1 MLNKKSSYYEKI
13 LLCLSAF
20 LLSIAVTNAQEK
32 FTPGNNVSQKL
43 VKRSDVAGFK
53 SEPLKNKANQPNK
66 IALEEGERIVG
77 YYTTDD
83 LDLSGTGGLG
93 VPNAP
98 GKLEA
103 GVALTP
109 NELGKAVGGQITKV
123 RFGLACSVGASKVS
137 IYPLDLYSG
146 QLYQSV
152 SEQEVSTTVEGW
164 NDVTLSTPVTIEDG
178 MSYLI
183 SFEYIQKS
191 TNTAESYPLLTDGK
205 FTSNIGDYGFMI
217 YGDLNKNNQ
226 PAWFTMSPQYGNLCI
241 QAVVK
246 GGSYSDDDISIVGG
260 VPQTI
265 YQKGGNMDVSMS
277 LKDLGNKQASSYT
290 LNVELDNNVVEQL
303 KTPVALSS
311 QAATYTY
318 TFKVPEDLSVAEP
331 HKLTISVAD
340 INGTKPTV
348 NTDDDSFSI
357 DFNVY
362 GTEDVVGKQKTLV
375 EQFTSAGCPNCPYG
389 YNFLNAL
396 NAKRNDLA
404 WVAIHTDFGSVK
416 DDYTTTEGDNLV
428 VLEVSVFPSA
438 SFNRAYI
445 AEPNLNSN
453 GTTAINIGINDSYVD
468 SYSTAFSNM
477 IDNIN
482 SSIPAFA
489 SVNIATTYDKATKK
503 LKINVSG
510 EGNNNV
516 KSILK
521 DDVVCVYLTE
531 DGLTGLQL
539 SGSNRIP
546 NYPHDHVLRDVVSA
560 NFGDAINW
568 TGANTY
574 SNEYEV
580 TLDNSWNADNMNV
593 IAFISRPVKIEGNY
607 ITSNVNDVWVS
618 NTNMVKVGETTG
630 IQKPVITTGE
640 VKEVARYAIDGTQL
654 NAPAKG
660 INIVKMSDGTTRKVV
675 VE

>member
-32 FTPGNNVSQKL
+32 FTLGKNVSQKL
-43 VKRSDVAGFK
+43 VKLSDVPGFK

-66 IALEEGERIVG
+66 IALEQDERIVG

-83 LDLSGTGGLG
+83 LDMSGQSSLGLL
-93 VPNAP
+93 NYP
-98 GKLEA
+98 GQLEA

-123 RFGLACSVGASKVS
+123 RFGLACPVGASKVS

-146 QLYQSV
+146 QLHQSV
-152 SEQEVSTTVEGW
+152 SEQDVSTTVAGW

-178 MSYLI
+178 MSYVI
-183 SFEYIQKS
+183 TYQYTQKS
-191 TNTAESYPLLTDGK
+191 TNTEDSYPLLTDYT
-205 FTSNIGDYGFMI
+205 FNSNASDYGFMV

-226 PAWFTMSPQYGNLCI
+226 PGWFTMGTQYGNLCI

-246 GGSYSDDDISIVGG
+246 GGSYSDDDLSIVGG

-277 LKDLGNKQASSYT
+277 LKNLGNKQASSYT
-290 LNVELDNNVVEQL
+290 LNVELDNNVVDQI
-303 KTPVALSS
+303 KTPVAVSS
-311 QAATYTY
+311 QEAAYTY
-318 TFKVPEDLSVAEP
+318 KFNVPADLSVAEP

-404 WVAIHTDFGSVK
+404 WVSVHTDYGNIK
-416 DDYTTTEGDNLV
+416 DEYTTTEGDNLV

-445 AEPNLNSN
+445 AEPNLNSY
-453 GTTAINIGINDSYVD
+453 GTTAISIGINDSYVD

-489 SVNIATTYDKATKK
+489 SVNIATTYDKTTRK

-516 KSILK
+516 KSILR

-539 SGSNRIP
+539 NGSSQIP
-546 NYPHDHVLRDVVSA
+546 NYPHDHVLRDVVSD

-580 TLDNSWNADNMNV
+580 TLDNDWNADNMNV
-593 IAFISRPVKIEGNY
+593 IAFISRPVKIEDNY

-660 INIVKMSDGTTRKVV
+660 VNIVKMSDGTTRKVV

>member
-1 MLNKKSSYYEKI
+1 MKKI

-32 FTPGNNVSQKL
+32 FTQGNNVSQM
-43 VKRSDVAGFK
+43 VTKRSDVSGFK

-66 IALEEGERIVG
+66 IALEESERIVG

-83 LDLSGTGGLG
+83 LDMSGNSSLGL
-93 VPNAP
+93 PNYP
-98 GKLEA
+98 GQLEA
-103 GVALTP
+103 GIALTT
-109 NELGKAVGGQITKV
+109 NDLGKAVGGQITKV
-123 RFGLACSVGASKVS
+123 RFGLACPVGTTKVY
-137 IYPLDLYSG
+137 IRPLDAG
-146 QLYQSV
+146 EIYQVV
-152 SEQEVSTTVEGW
+152 SEQEVSTTVAGW
-164 NDVTLSTPVTIEDG
+164 NDVTLSTPVTVEDG
-178 MSYLI
+178 MSYII
-183 SFEYIQKS
+183 SFEYTQKS
-191 TNTAESYPLLTDGK
+191 TNTEDSYPLLTDYTFNK
-205 FTSNIGDYGFMI
+205 NASDYGFMI
-217 YGDLNKNNQ
+217 YGDLNQNSQ
-226 PAWFTMSPQYGNLCI
+226 PGWFTMGTQYGNLCI

-246 GGSYSDDDISIVGG
+246 GGSYSDDDLSIVGG

-265 YQKGGNMDVSMS
+265 YQKGGNMDISMS
-277 LKDLGNKQASSYT
+277 LKNLGNKQASSYT

-362 GTEDVVGKQKTLV
+362 GTEDIVGKQKTLV

-404 WVAIHTDFGSVK
+404 WVAIHTDYGSTK

-428 VLEVSVFPSA
+428 ALEVSVFPSA

-445 AEPNLNSN
+445 AEPNLNSY
-453 GTTAINIGINDSYVD
+453 GTTAISIGINDSYVD

-630 IQKPVITTGE
+630 IQKPIVTNGE
-640 VKEVARYAIDGTQL
+640 VKEVARYAIDGSKL
-654 NAPAKG
+654 NSPTKG
-660 INIVKMSDGTTRKVV
+660 VNIVKMSDGSTRKVI

>member
-1 MLNKKSSYYEKI
+1 MKKI

-20 LLSIAVTNAQEK
+20 LLSVAVTNAQEK
-32 FTPGNNVSQKL
+32 FISGNNVSKM
-43 VKRSDVAGFK
+43 VAKRSDVANFK

-66 IALEEGERIVG
+66 IALDQDERIIG
-77 YYTTDD
+77 FYTTDD
-83 LDLSGTGGLG
+83 LDQSGNSSLG
-93 VPNAP
+93 VPNCP
-98 GKLEA
+98 GELKAAIMLS
-103 GVALTP
+103 P
-109 NELGKAVGGQITKV
+109 DDLGKAYGGQITKV
-123 RFGLACSVGASKVS
+123 RFGLSCSIGSSKVF
-137 IYPLDLYSG
+137 ICPVDLSAG
-146 QLYQSV
+146 SVYQAV
-152 SEQEVSTTVEGW
+152 SEQEVSTTNAGW
-164 NDVTLSTPVTIEDG
+164 NDVTLSTPVTIEKG
-178 MSYLI
+178 LSYLI
-183 SFEYIQKS
+183 GFDYTQKS
-191 TNTAESYPLLTDGK
+191 ENAPESYPLLTDYTFNK
-205 FTSNIGDYGFMI
+205 NVSDFGFMV
-217 YGDLNKNNQ
+217 YGDLNKTNT
-226 PAWFTMSPQYGNLCI
+226 PGWFQLNPQYGNLCI

-246 GGSYSDDDISIVGG
+246 GGSFADDDISIVGG

-265 YQKGGNMDVSMS
+265 YQKGGDMAISMS
-277 LKDLGNKQASSYT
+277 LKNLGNKQVSSYT

-303 KTPVALSS
+303 KTPIALGNES
-311 QAATYTY
+311 AAYTY
-318 TFKVPEDLSVAEP
+318 TFKVPADLS
-331 HKLTISVAD
+331 LTEAHNLTVSVAD

-362 GTEDVVGKQKTLV
+362 GAEDVVSKQKTLV

-404 WVAIHTDFGSVK
+404 WVAVHTDYGNTK
-416 DDYTTTEGDNLV
+416 DEYTTTEGDNLV

-445 AEPNLNSN
+445 AEPNLNSY
-453 GTTAINIGINDSYVD
+453 GTTAISIGINDNYVD

-477 IDNIN
+477 IDEIN
-482 SSIPAFA
+482 KSIPAFA
-489 SVNIATTYDKATKK
+489 SVDIATTYDETTKK

-521 DDVVCVYLTE
+521 DAVVCVYLTE
-531 DGLTGLQL
+531 DGL
-539 SGSNRIP
+539 SGFQYVGTSYDR
-546 NYPHDHVLRDVVSA
+546 NYPHDHVLRDIVSG

-580 TLDNSWNADNMNV
+580 TLNNNWKAENMNV

-618 NTNMVKVGETTG
+618 NTNMVKLGETTG
-630 IQKPVITTGE
+630 IEKPIVSNGD
-640 VKEVARYAIDGTQL
+640 VKEVARYSIDGSKL

>member
-1 MLNKKSSYYEKI
+1 MKKI

-32 FTPGNNVSQKL
+32 FTLGKNVSQKL
-43 VKRSDVAGFK
+43 VKLSDVPGFK

-66 IALEEGERIVG
+66 IALEQDERIVG

-83 LDLSGTGGLG
+83 LDMSGQSSLGLL
-93 VPNAP
+93 NYP
-98 GKLEA
+98 GQLEA

-123 RFGLACSVGASKVS
+123 RFGLACPVGASKVS

-146 QLYQSV
+146 QLHQSV
-152 SEQEVSTTVEGW
+152 SEQDVSTTVAGW

-178 MSYLI
+178 MSYVI
-183 SFEYIQKS
+183 TYQYTQKS
-191 TNTAESYPLLTDGK
+191 TNTEDSYPLLTDYT
-205 FTSNIGDYGFMI
+205 FNSNASDYGFMV

-226 PAWFTMSPQYGNLCI
+226 PGWFTMGTQYGNLCI

-246 GGSYSDDDISIVGG
+246 GGSYSDDDLSIVGG

-277 LKDLGNKQASSYT
+277 LKNLGNKQASSYT
-290 LNVELDNNVVEQL
+290 LNVELDNNVVDQI
-303 KTPVALSS
+303 KTPVAVSS
-311 QAATYTY
+311 QEAAYTY
-318 TFKVPEDLSVAEP
+318 KFNVPADLSVAEP

-404 WVAIHTDFGSVK
+404 WVSVHTDYGNIK
-416 DDYTTTEGDNLV
+416 DEYTTTEGDNLV

-445 AEPNLNSN
+445 AEPNLNSY
-453 GTTAINIGINDSYVD
+453 GTTAISIGINDSYVD

-489 SVNIATTYDKATKK
+489 SVNIATTYDKTTRK

-516 KSILK
+516 KSILR

-539 SGSNRIP
+539 NGSSQIP
-546 NYPHDHVLRDVVSA
+546 NYPHDHVLRDVVSD

-580 TLDNSWNADNMNV
+580 TLDNDWNADNMNV
-593 IAFISRPVKIEGNY
+593 IAFISRPVKIEDNY

-660 INIVKMSDGTTRKVV
+660 VNIVKMSDGTTRKVV

>member
-1 MLNKKSSYYEKI
+1 MKKI

-83 LDLSGTGGLG
+83 LDMSGQSSLGL
-93 VPNAP
+93 PSYP
-98 GKLEA
+98 GQLEA

-109 NELGKAVGGQITKV
+109 NEISKAVGGQITKV
-123 RFGLACSVGASKVS
+123 RFGLACPVGASKVS
-137 IYPLDLYSG
+137 IYPLDLNAG
-146 QLYQSV
+146 KMYQAV
-152 SEQEVSTTVEGW
+152 SEQEVSTTVAGW
-164 NDVTLSTPVTIEDG
+164 NDVTLSTPVTIENG
-178 MSYLI
+178 KSYVI
-183 SFEYIQKS
+183 SFKYTQKS
-191 TNTAESYPLLTDGK
+191 TNTEDSYPLLTDYT
-205 FTSNIGDYGFMI
+205 FNSNASDYGFMV

-226 PAWFTMSPQYGNLCI
+226 PGWFTMGTQYGNLCI

-246 GGSYSDDDISIVGG
+246 GGSYSDDDLSIVGG

-277 LKDLGNKQASSYT
+277 LKNLGNKQANSYT
-290 LNVELDNNVVEQL
+290 LNVELDNNVVDQI
-303 KTPVALSS
+303 KTPVAVSS
-311 QAATYTY
+311 QEAVYTY
-318 TFKVPEDLSVAEP
+318 KFNVPSDLNVAEP

-404 WVAIHTDFGSVK
+404 WVAIHTDYGRTK
-416 DDYTTTEGDNLV
+416 DEYTTTEGDNLV

-445 AEPNLNSN
+445 AEPNLNPN
-453 GTTAINIGINDSYVD
+453 GTTAISIGINDSYVD

-489 SVNIATTYDKATKK
+489 SVNIATTYDKTTRK

-521 DDVVCVYLTE
+521 DDVVCIYLTE

-580 TLDNSWNADNMNV
+580 TLDNDWNADNMNV

>member
-1 MLNKKSSYYEKI
+1 MKKI

-32 FTPGNNVSQKL
+32 FTLGKNVSQKL
-43 VKRSDVAGFK
+43 VKQSDVAGFK

-83 LDLSGTGGLG
+83 LDMSGQSSLGL
-93 VPNAP
+93 PSYP
-98 GKLEA
+98 GQLEA
-103 GVALTP
+103 GIALTP
-109 NELGKAVGGQITKV
+109 NEASKAVGGQITKV
-123 RFGLACSVGASKVS
+123 RFGLACPVGASKVS

-152 SEQEVSTTVEGW
+152 SEQDVSTTVAGW
-164 NDVTLSTPVTIEDG
+164 NDVTLSTPVTIENG
-178 MSYLI
+178 MSYVI
-183 SFEYIQKS
+183 SFKYTQKS
-191 TNTAESYPLLTDGK
+191 TNTEDSYPLLTDYT
-205 FTSNIGDYGFMI
+205 FNNNASDYGFMV

-226 PAWFTMSPQYGNLCI
+226 PGWFTMGTQYGNLCI

-246 GGSYSDDDISIVGG
+246 GGSYSDDDLSIVGG

-277 LKDLGNKQASSYT
+277 LKNLGNKQASSYT

-404 WVAIHTDFGSVK
+404 WVSVHTDYGKIK
-416 DDYTTTEGDNLV
+416 DEYTTTEGDNLV

-445 AEPNLNSN
+445 AEPNLNPN
-453 GTTAINIGINDSYVD
+453 GTTAISIGINDSYVD

-489 SVNIATTYDKATKK
+489 SVNIATTYDKTTRK

-516 KSILK
+516 KSILR

-539 SGSNRIP
+539 SGSKRIP

>member
-1 MLNKKSSYYEKI
+1 MKKI

-32 FTPGNNVSQKL
+32 FTQGNNVSQM
-43 VKRSDVAGFK
+43 VTKRSDVSGFK

-66 IALEEGERIVG
+66 IALEESERIVG

-83 LDLSGTGGLG
+83 LDMSGNSSLGL
-93 VPNAP
+93 PNYP
-98 GKLEA
+98 GQLEA
-103 GVALTP
+103 GIALTT
-109 NELGKAVGGQITKV
+109 NDLGKAVGGQITKV
-123 RFGLACSVGASKVS
+123 RFGLACPVGTTKVY
-137 IYPLDLYSG
+137 IRPLDLNAG
-146 QLYQSV
+146 EIYQVV
-152 SEQEVSTTVEGW
+152 SEQEVSTTVAGW
-164 NDVTLSTPVTIEDG
+164 NDVTLSTPVTVEDG
-178 MSYLI
+178 MSYII

-191 TNTAESYPLLTDGK
+191 TNTEDSYPLLTDYTFNK
-205 FTSNIGDYGFMI
+205 NASDYGFMI
-217 YGDLNKNNQ
+217 YGDLNQNSQ
-226 PAWFTMSPQYGNLCI
+226 PGWFTMGTQYGNLCI

-246 GGSYSDDDISIVGG
+246 GGSYSDDDLSIVGG

-265 YQKGGNMDVSMS
+265 YQKGGNMDISMS
-277 LKDLGNKQASSYT
+277 LKNLGNKQANSYT
-290 LNVELDNNVVEQL
+290 LNVELDNNVIEQI

-311 QAATYTY
+311 QDAAYTYTY
-318 TFKVPEDLSVAEP
+318 KVPENLSVAEP

-362 GTEDVVGKQKTLV
+362 GTEDVVSKQKTLV

-404 WVAIHTDFGSVK
+404 WVAIHTDYGNTK

-428 VLEVSVFPSA
+428 ALEVSVFPSA

-445 AEPNLNSN
+445 AEPNLNSY
-453 GTTAINIGINDSYVD
+453 GTTAISIGINDSYVD

-521 DDVVCVYLTE
+521 DNVICVYLTE

-560 NFGDAINW
+560 NFGDVINW

-593 IAFISRPVKIEGNY
+593 IAFISRPVKIEDNY

-630 IQKPVITTGE
+630 IQKPIITNGE
-640 VKEVARYAIDGTQL
+640 VKEVARYAIDGSKL

-660 INIVKMSDGTTRKVV
+660 VNIVKMSDGSTRKII

>member
-1 MLNKKSSYYEKI
+1 MGK
-13 LLCLSAF
+13 
-20 LLSIAVTNAQEK
+20 
-32 FTPGNNVSQKL
+32 NVSQKL
-43 VKRSDVAGFK
+43 VKLSDVPGFK

-66 IALEEGERIVG
+66 IALEQDERIVG

-83 LDLSGTGGLG
+83 LDMSGQSSLGL
-93 VPNAP
+93 PSYP
-98 GKLEA
+98 GQLEA

-109 NELGKAVGGQITKV
+109 NEISKAVGGQITKV
-123 RFGLACSVGASKVS
+123 RFGLACPVGASKVS

-152 SEQEVSTTVEGW
+152 SEQDVSTTVAGW

-178 MSYLI
+178 MSYVI
-183 SFEYIQKS
+183 SFKYTQKS
-191 TNTAESYPLLTDGK
+191 TNTEDSYPLLTDYT
-205 FTSNIGDYGFMI
+205 FNNNASDYGFMV
-217 YGDLNKNNQ
+217 YGDLNNNNQ
-226 PAWFTMSPQYGNLCI
+226 PGWFTMGTQYGNLCI

-246 GGSYSDDDISIVGG
+246 GGSYSDDDLSIVGG

-277 LKDLGNKQASSYT
+277 LKNLGNKQASSYT

-318 TFKVPEDLSVAEP
+318 TFKVPADLSVAEP

-404 WVAIHTDFGSVK
+404 WVAIHTDYGKIK
-416 DDYTTTEGDNLV
+416 DEYTTTEGDNLV
-428 VLEVSVFPSA
+428 VLEVSVYPSA

-445 AEPNLNSN
+445 AEPNLNPN
-453 GTTAINIGINDSYVD
+453 GTTAISIGINDSYVD

-489 SVNIATTYDKATKK
+489 SVNIATTYDKTTRK

-516 KSILK
+516 KSILR

-539 SGSNRIP
+539 SGTNRIP

-580 TLDNSWNADNMNV
+580 TLDNDWNADNMNV

>member
-1 MLNKKSSYYEKI
+1 MKKI

-43 VKRSDVAGFK
+43 VKLSDVPGFK

-66 IALEEGERIVG
+66 IALEQDERIVG

-277 LKDLGNKQASSYT
+277 LKNLGNKQANSYT
-290 LNVELDNNVVEQL
+290 LNVELDNNVIDQL
-303 KTPVALSS
+303 TTPVVLSNQDAL
-311 QAATYTY
+311 YTY
-318 TFKVPEDLSVAEP
+318 KFNVPADLSMAEP
-331 HKLTISVAD
+331 HKLTIYVAD

-362 GTEDVVGKQKTLV
+362 GAEDVVGKQKTLV

-404 WVAIHTDFGSVK
+404 WVSVHTDYAGVK
-416 DDYTTTEGDNLV
+416 DEYTTTEGDNLV

-445 AEPNLNSN
+445 AEPNLNSS
-453 GTTAINIGINDSYVD
+453 GTTAISIGFLDNYVD

-489 SVNIATTYDKATKK
+489 SVNIATTYDEATRK

-516 KSILK
+516 KSILR

-531 DGLTGLQL
+531 DGLTGLQAN
-539 SGSNRIP
+539 GDRYDY
-546 NYPHDHVLRDVVSA
+546 NYPHDHVLRDVVSD

-660 INIVKMSDGTTRKVV
+660 VNIVKMSDGTTRKVV